1 MEIGIWIQAVKNLRS
16 GHHAFV
22 VRVYSQT
29 VCTARERGKLDDIFF
44 SLATLGFRVH
54 ICIEVMEF
62 GFGQIYCKVA
72 SSKTSCLEAHVGF
85 LKLLMQGIFD
95 PYVL

>member
-1 MEIGIWIQAVKNLRS
+1 MDSSENLRS
-16 GHHAFV
+16 SYHAFI

-29 VCTARERGKLDDIFF
+29 VCSARERGKLDDIFF

-62 GFGQIYCKVA
+62 DFGQI
-72 SSKTSCLEAHVGF
+72 
-85 LKLLMQGIFD
+85 
-95 PYVL
+95 